1 MFVLAL
7 LVYRKGISLRVKM
20 RGKIQFSMSV
30 GNQRSNKVKMFL
42 YELSLIIDTST
53 KSILIKTQ
61 S

>member
-7 LVYRKGISLRVKM
+7 LVYWKGINLRVKM
-20 RGKIQFSMSV
+20 RGKIQFSMSI
-30 GNQRSNKVKMFL
+30 GNQRSSKVKMFL
-42 YELSLIIDTST
+42 YELSLIIDTPT

>member
-7 LVYRKGISLRVKM
+7 LVYWKGISLRVKM
-20 RGKIQFSMSV
+20 RGKIQFSMSI
-30 GNQRSNKVKMFL
+30 GNQRNNKVKMFL

>member
-7 LVYRKGISLRVKM
+7 LVYWKGISLRVKM
-20 RGKIQFSMSV
+20 RGKIQFSMSL

>member
-7 LVYRKGISLRVKM
+7 LVYWKGISLRVKM
-20 RGKIQFSMSV
+20 RGKIQFSMSI
-30 GNQRSNKVKMFL
+30 GNQRSKKVEMFL

>member
-7 LVYRKGISLRVKM
+7 LVYWKGISLRVKM
-20 RGKIQFSMSV
+20 RGKIQFSMSI
-30 GNQRSNKVKMFL
+30 GNQRSKKVEMFL

-53 KSILIKTQ
+53 KSKLIKTQ

>member
-7 LVYRKGISLRVKM
+7 LVYWKGINLRVKM
-20 RGKIQFSMSV
+20 RGKIQFSMSI
-30 GNQRSNKVKMFL
+30 GNQRSNKVKLFL
-42 YELSLIIDTST
+42 YELSLIIDTPT

>member
-7 LVYRKGISLRVKM
+7 LVYWKGISLRVKM

>member
-7 LVYRKGISLRVKM
+7 LVYWKGISLRVKM
-20 RGKIQFSMSV
+20 RGKIQFSMSI

-42 YELSLIIDTST
+42 YELSLIIDTPT

>member
-7 LVYRKGISLRVKM
+7 LVYWKGINLRVKM
-20 RGKIQFSMSV
+20 RGKIQFSMSI

-42 YELSLIIDTST
+42 YELSLIIDTPT

>member
-7 LVYRKGISLRVKM
+7 LVYWKGISLRVKM

-53 KSILIKTQ
+53 KSILIKAQ

>member
-7 LVYRKGISLRVKM
+7 LVYWKGISLRVKM
-20 RGKIQFSMSV
+20 RGKIQFSMSI